1 MNKFPRPQLACIHD
15 YARGPPKVDH
25 GDFVRRGDVGGT
37 HRQCRRLVHSVPLAA
52 HEDEFVYVV
61 RNPVVL
67 VPDAGETMLD
77 IGDCAGFEAGERD
90 GHHPETAAR
99 GPL

>member
-1 MNKFPRPQLACIHD
+1 MSVALTGSAG
-15 YARGPPKVDH
+15 AWS
-25 GDFVRRGDVGGT
+25 T
-37 HRQCRRLVHSVPLAA
+37 QCHWHA